1 MTWRRIFSH
10 GKGKAAESQPTLPAD
25 LDSMPPWARES
36 LQLTHGGK
44 DDLKEYTQK
53 SVAQLPVTMRRLDRI
68 QQMLQDGSFKL
79 PPVSG
84 GGGASSSA
92 SGPSQDYHDWRSAQ
106 ESNSKLNDPSNNS

>member
-1 MTWRRIFSH
+1 MTWRRILSH
-10 GKGKAAESQPTLPAD
+10 GKGKAGESQPTLPAD

-84 GGGASSSA
+84 GGASSSA
-92 SGPSQDYHDWRSAQ
+92 LGPSQAGHGSSSTQ
-106 ESNSKLNDPSNNS
+106 GTKGKLDDPSKDS